1 MAKAGDN
8 RKAEHSEYQEP
19 LRLYNGFYKGSM
31 RDLGLRAQ
39 SMWFMGFRG
48 SALNSQPPNP
58 ETPNPVSESIGGE
71 HDVKLCCPGSVDPGP
86 RSHEQG
92 LQGVGFGV

>member
-19 LRLYNGFYKGSM
+19 LRLYNGFYKGFM

-58 ETPNPVSESIGGE
+58 ETPNPKVNQSEESMTSNSAAL
-71 HDVKLCCPGSVDPGP
+71 DLLTLARDRMNKAFRV
-86 RSHEQG
+86 
-92 LQGVGFGV
+92 